1 MSSGKD
7 VDVAI
12 IGAGTAG
19 LSAYSEVRKATD
31 RVVLINGGPAGT
43 MCARVGCMPSKALIQ
58 VANDFHH
65 RHRFAREGIS
75 GEEYLRVDHGRALA
89 YVRSLRDH
97 FVRGVLTSMEK
108 FGDRYLEGY
117 ARFLTPTT
125 LDVEGQH
132 IRAKR
137 IIIATGS
144 RPILPKDWQVPD
156 DRVLT
161 TDSLFEQAQLPTSLA
176 VIGLGA
182 IGVEMGQALARL
194 GVNVTGFGQ
203 PQQVAGLTDP
213 EVNTCMQEILRD
225 EFPLHLG
232 AAVTVQSEG
241 DTVAVRR
248 EGETVRVDSILASV
262 GRRPAVAELG
272 LENLGVPL
280 NQRGLPPYDPST
292 LQVSDLP
299 VFITGDADGDRPLLH
314 EAADDGR
321 IAGFNS
327 VQATPHCF
335 QRRTPLGIVFSEPNV
350 AVVGRSFAAL
360 QQHDIAIGTVNFAQQ
375 GRATVM
381 AENRGILRLYG
392 DKQTGR
398 LLGAE
403 LAAPRGEHLAHLLA
417 WAIQKEMT
425 VFDLLQLPFYHP
437 VVEEGLRTA
446 LRELSQKVQIHR
458 SMFDLALCDSTA
470 VGEMS

>member
-1 MSSGKD
+1 MKSATD

-31 RVVLINGGPAGT
+31 KVVLINGGPSGT
-43 MCARVGCMPSKALIQ
+43 MCARVGCMPSKVLIQ
-58 VANDFHH
+58 VANDFHQ
-65 RHRFAREGIS
+65 RYRLTREGIL
-75 GEEYLRVDHGRALA
+75 GEEHLRVDHRRVLA
-89 YVRSLRDH
+89 HVRSLRDH
-97 FVRGVLTSMEK
+97 FVRGVLTSIEK
-108 FGDRYLEGY
+108 FGDRYIEGY

-125 LDVEGQH
+125 LDVEGQR
-132 IRAKR
+132 ISAKR

-144 RPILPKDWQVPD
+144 RPIIPKDWQVSD
-156 DRVLT
+156 DRLLT
-161 TDSLFEQAQLPTSLA
+161 TDSLFEQTQLPASLA

-182 IGVEMGQALARL
+182 IGIEMGQALARL
-194 GVNVTGFGQ
+194 GVEVCGFDQGQ
-203 PQQVAGLTDP
+203 EVAGLTDP
-213 EVNTCMQEILRD
+213 EVNTCMQDILSE

-232 AAVTVQSEG
+232 VAVTVQSEG
-241 DTVAVRR
+241 NIVAVHRKK
-248 EGETVRVDSILASV
+248 ETFQVDKILASL
-262 GRRPAVAELG
+262 GRRPNVAELG

-280 NQRGLPPYDPST
+280 NKNGLPPYDPST
-292 LQVSDLP
+292 LQVKGFP
-299 VFITGDADGDRPLLH
+299 VFITGDADGDRPVLH

-321 IAGFNS
+321 IAGYNS

-350 AVVGRSFAAL
+350 AVIGRSFATL
-360 QQHDIAIGTVNFAQQ
+360 QPHDIAIGMVNFAQQ

-381 AENRGILRLYG
+381 GENRGMLRLYG
-392 DKQTGR
+392 EKHTGR

-417 WAIQKEMT
+417 WSIQKEMT

-446 LRELSQKVQIHR
+446 LRALSQQVQIGR
-458 SMFDLALCDSTA
+458 PLFDLALCDSMA
-470 VGEMS
+470 VGEMN